1 MILVCLL
8 LQNQYFFHSRLPN
21 LLPVLLDIGSS
32 HKGNTLVVHCN
43 SLATVI
49 MTLYAGE
56 DARDTV
62 LNIAVGISRYS
73 EMWPPHYSS
82 HFG

>member
-8 LQNQYFFHSRLPN
+8 LQNQNFSYSRLPN
-21 LLPVLLDIGSS
+21 LLPVLLDGSS
-32 HKGNTLVVHCN
+32 HERNTLIVHCN
-43 SLATVI
+43 SLTSR
-49 MTLYAGE
+49 MTLHAGE

-62 LNIAVGISRYS
+62 SNIAMGISRYS

-82 HFG
+82 HSG